1 MQFVVREDGK
11 VDPASIKTLRATNP
25 EFAEAARVAIRSA
38 RFIPAEIGGKKV
50 AQVVQQPFAF
60 ELR

>member
-1 MQFVVREDGK
+1 MQFVVGPDGK
-11 VDPASIKTLRATNP
+11 VDPSTIKTLQASRA
-25 EFAEAARVAIRSA
+25 EFADAARTAIRSA
-38 RFIPAEIGGKKV
+38 RFTPAEIGGKKV